1 MKFKEFKKW
10 CNNRA
15 ADGYWSFNIAMVCI
29 RIVEEVLQQAFY
41 KREKFWKEK
50 YEKDVVEQIVEP
62 LDEKRHECLGGTHDG
77 YHTFD

>member
-15 ADGYWSFNIAMVCI
+15 ADGCWSFNIAMVCI
-29 RIVEEVLQQAFY
+29 RIVEEVHQQPFW

-62 LDEKRHECLGGTHDG
+62 LDEKRYECLGGKQNECV
-77 YHTFD
+77 